1 MANAQVSS
9 QHGFTEKRRGRVF
22 TSTDPNAEATNMGSV
37 SAMRTRLAAINGT
50 YYTSARLDAMTENDM
65 IYALRDTSSI

>member
-9 QHGFTEKRRGRVF
+9 QHGFTERRRGRAF
-22 TSTDPNAEATNMGSV
+22 TGSDPNAEAANMGQI

-50 YYTSARLDAMTENDM
+50 YYTAARLDAMTENDM
-65 IYALRDTSSI
+65 VYALRDTPSI